1 MDGPIMKFLDKFSLL
16 ELPRALIESISKI
29 KTTEQFYLLLFIGF
43 LSFCVIVLFL
53 LRKKG
58 IRKNISLVRIMVY
71 LVFYLALIFGFSK
84 LINFNLKEIAA
95 FSYNTRK
102 LEPYEGNDG
111 SKAEFKMFI
120 LSQEYNWQQGEDDK
134 VEFNNR
140 LKNIRPH
147 LQAILAND
155 KSIKGIVCVGTASRV
170 GIRGE
175 SQELAKAR
183 ALQLKLW
190 IQRTSKSQDLDFIF
204 ELSVG
209 QYNKPNAVNNPRDT
223 KDNPMQRRIVI
234 IGVTNYEEGISFTTA
249 LKNSLEKKYDPP
261 LPFKIG
267 DYSKFEL
274 VNSTLFRKH

>member
-1 MDGPIMKFLDKFSLL
+1 MKFLDKFSLL